1 MDTNFDEFLEKAR
14 NYEEKKV
21 KIAIINVED
30 FGEIEVQRPT
40 ANVMLKYQKEMLSAI
55 KNVELDNKKA
65 DDADK
70 DETDADK
77 MKKIKMDTNNIDYEK
92 FAKASSA
99 FVYNSCSYIRNKA
112 VRDMYPSVAFE
123 DIPLNLFGENNI
135 ISIASQIYNAFN
147 GKKEAKE
154 VAETIKN

>member
-1 MDTNFDEFLEKAR
+1 MNTNFDDFLEKVR
-14 NYEEKKV
+14 NYEEKKIKV
-21 KIAIINVED
+21 AVINIED
-30 FGEIEVQRPT
+30 FGEMEVQRPT
-40 ANVMLKYQKEMLSAI
+40 ASEMLKYQKEMLSAI
-55 KNVELDNKKA
+55 KDVELNNSKA
-65 DDADK
+65 DDEIS
-70 DETDADK
+70 ETDTDK

-99 FVYNSCSYIRNKA
+99 FVYHSCSHIRNKT
-112 VRDMYPSVAFE
+112 VRDMYPNVAFE

-147 GKKEAKE
+147 GKKETKE

>member
-1 MDTNFDEFLEKAR
+1 MDANFDEFLEKVR

-21 KIAIINVED
+21 KIAVINVED

-40 ANVMLKYQKEMLSAI
+40 ASEMLKYQKEMLSAI
-55 KNVELDNKKA
+55 KDVELDRNKA
-65 DDADK
+65 DDEIS
-70 DETDADK
+70 ETDADK

-99 FVYNSCSYIRNKA
+99 FVYHSCSHIRNKV
-112 VRDMYPSVAFE
+112 VRDMYPSIAFE
-123 DIPLNLFGENNI
+123 EIPLNLFGENNI

-147 GKKEAKE
+147 GKKETKE

>member
-1 MDTNFDEFLEKAR
+1 MDANFDEFLEKVR

-21 KIAIINVED
+21 KIAVINVED

-40 ANVMLKYQKEMLSAI
+40 ASEMLKYQKEMLSAI
-55 KNVELDNKKA
+55 KDVEFDSNKA
-65 DDADK
+65 DNEIP
-70 DETDADK
+70 ETDADK

-99 FVYNSCSYIRNKA
+99 FVYHSCSHIRNKV

-123 DIPLNLFGENNI
+123 EIPLNLFGENNI

-147 GKKEAKE
+147 GKKETKE

>member
-1 MDTNFDEFLEKAR
+1 MDANFDEFLEKVR

-21 KIAIINVED
+21 KIAVINVED
-30 FGEIEVQRPT
+30 FAEIEVQRPT
-40 ANVMLKYQKEMLSAI
+40 ASEMLKYQKEMLSAI
-55 KNVELDNKKA
+55 KDVEFDSNKA
-65 DDADK
+65 DDEIP
-70 DETDADK
+70 ETDADK

-99 FVYNSCSYIRNKA
+99 FVYHSCSHIRNKV
-112 VRDMYPSVAFE
+112 VRDMYPSIAFE
-123 DIPLNLFGENNI
+123 EIPLNLFGENNI

-147 GKKEAKE
+147 GKKETKE

>member
-1 MDTNFDEFLEKAR
+1 MNTNFDEFLEKVR

-21 KIAIINVED
+21 KIAVINIED

-40 ANVMLKYQKEMLSAI
+40 ASEMLKYQKEMLSAI
-55 KNVELDNKKA
+55 KDVELDRNKA
-65 DDADK
+65 DDEIS
-70 DETDADK
+70 ETDADK
-77 MKKIKMDTNNIDYEK
+77 MKKIKMDTKNIDYEK

-99 FVYNSCSYIRNKA
+99 FVYHSCSHIRNKV
-112 VRDMYPSVAFE
+112 VRDMYPSVTFE
-123 DIPLNLFGENNI
+123 EIPLNLFGENNI

>member
-1 MDTNFDEFLEKAR
+1 MNTNFDEFLEKVR

-21 KIAIINVED
+21 KIAVINIED

-40 ANVMLKYQKEMLSAI
+40 ASEMLKYQKEMLSAI
-55 KNVELDNKKA
+55 KDVELDRNKA
-65 DDADK
+65 DDEIS
-70 DETDADK
+70 ETDADK

-99 FVYNSCSYIRNKA
+99 FVYHSCSHIRNKV
-112 VRDMYPSVAFE
+112 VRDMYPSIAFE
-123 DIPLNLFGENNI
+123 EIPLNLFGENNI

-147 GKKEAKE
+147 GKKETKE

>member
-21 KIAIINVED
+21 KIAIINVEG

-65 DDADK
+65 D
-70 DETDADK
+70 DADK

-147 GKKEAKE
+147 GKKETKE

>member
-1 MDTNFDEFLEKAR
+1 MNTDFDEFLEKVR

-21 KIAIINVED
+21 KVAVINIED

-40 ANVMLKYQKEMLSAI
+40 ASEMLKYQKEMLSAI
-55 KNVELDNKKA
+55 KDVELDNKKT
-65 DDADK
+65 DDTEMP
-70 DETDADK
+70 ETDTDK
-77 MKKIKMDTNNIDYEK
+77 MKKIKVDTNNIDYEK

-99 FVYNSCSYIRNKA
+99 FVYHSCSYIRNKA
-112 VRDMYPSVAFE
+112 VRDMYPNIAFE

-147 GKKEAKE
+147 GKKETK
-154 VAETIKN
+154 VIAETIKN

>member
-1 MDTNFDEFLEKAR
+1 MDANFDEFLEKVR

-21 KIAIINVED
+21 KIAVINVED

-40 ANVMLKYQKEMLSAI
+40 ASEMLKYQKEMLSAI
-55 KNVELDNKKA
+55 KDVEFDSNKA
-65 DDADK
+65 DDEIP
-70 DETDADK
+70 ETDADK

-99 FVYNSCSYIRNKA
+99 FVYHSCSHIRNKV
-112 VRDMYPSVAFE
+112 VRDMYPSIAFE
-123 DIPLNLFGENNI
+123 EIPLNLFGENNI

-147 GKKEAKE
+147 GKKETKE

>member
-1 MDTNFDEFLEKAR
+1 MNTNFDEFLEKVR

-21 KIAIINVED
+21 KIAIINIED

-40 ANVMLKYQKEMLSAI
+40 ASEMLKYQKEMLSAI
-55 KNVELDNKKA
+55 KDVELDRNKA
-65 DDADK
+65 DDEIS
-70 DETDADK
+70 ETDADK
-77 MKKIKMDTNNIDYEK
+77 MKKIKMDTKNIDYEK

-99 FVYNSCSYIRNKA
+99 FVYHSCSHIRNKV

-123 DIPLNLFGENNI
+123 EIPLNLFGENNI

-147 GKKEAKE
+147 GKKETKE

>member
-1 MDTNFDEFLEKAR
+1 MNTNFDEFLEKVR

-21 KIAIINVED
+21 KIVVINIED

-40 ANVMLKYQKEMLSAI
+40 ASEMLKYQKEMLSAI
-55 KNVELDNKKA
+55 KDVELDRNKA
-65 DDADK
+65 DDEIS
-70 DETDADK
+70 ETDADK
-77 MKKIKMDTNNIDYEK
+77 MKKIKMDTKNIDYEK

-99 FVYNSCSYIRNKA
+99 FVYHSCSHIRNKV
-112 VRDMYPSVAFE
+112 VRDMYPSVTFE
-123 DIPLNLFGENNI
+123 EIPLNLFGENNI

-147 GKKEAKE
+147 GKKETKE

>member
-1 MDTNFDEFLEKAR
+1 MNTNFDEFLEKVR

-21 KIAIINVED
+21 KIAVINIED

-40 ANVMLKYQKEMLSAI
+40 ASEMLKYQKEMLSAI
-55 KNVELDNKKA
+55 KDVEFDSNKA
-65 DDADK
+65 DDEIP
-70 DETDADK
+70 ETDADK
-77 MKKIKMDTNNIDYEK
+77 MKKIKMDTKNIDYEK

-99 FVYNSCSYIRNKA
+99 FVYHSCSHIRNKV

-123 DIPLNLFGENNI
+123 EIPLNLFGENNI

-147 GKKEAKE
+147 GKKETKE

>member
-1 MDTNFDEFLEKAR
+1 MNTNFDEFLEKVR

-21 KIAIINVED
+21 KIAVINIED

-40 ANVMLKYQKEMLSAI
+40 ASEMLKYQKEMLSAI
-55 KNVELDNKKA
+55 KDVELDSNKT
-65 DDADK
+65 DDETP
-70 DETDADK
+70 ETDADK
-77 MKKIKMDTNNIDYEK
+77 TKKIKMDTNNIDYEK

-99 FVYNSCSYIRNKA
+99 FVYHSCSHIRNKA

-135 ISIASQIYNAFN
+135 ISIASQIYNVFN
-147 GKKEAKE
+147 GKKEVKE

>member
-1 MDTNFDEFLEKAR
+1 MDANFDEFLEKVR

-21 KIAIINVED
+21 KIAVINVED

-40 ANVMLKYQKEMLSAI
+40 ASEMLKYQKEMLSAI
-55 KNVELDNKKA
+55 KDVEFDSNKA
-65 DDADK
+65 DDEIP
-70 DETDADK
+70 ETDADK

-99 FVYNSCSYIRNKA
+99 FVYHSCSHIRNKV
-112 VRDMYPSVAFE
+112 VRDMYPSIAFE
-123 DIPLNLFGENNI
+123 EIPLNLFGENNI
-135 ISIASQIYNAFN
+135 ISIASQICNAFN
-147 GKKEAKE
+147 GKKETKE

>member
-1 MDTNFDEFLEKAR
+1 MDANFDEFLEKVR

-21 KIAIINVED
+21 KIAVINVED

-40 ANVMLKYQKEMLSAI
+40 ASEMLKYQKEMLSAI
-55 KNVELDNKKA
+55 KDVEFDSNKA
-65 DDADK
+65 DSEIP
-70 DETDADK
+70 ETDADK

-147 GKKEAKE
+147 GKKETKE

>member
-1 MDTNFDEFLEKAR
+1 MNTNFDEFLEKVR

-21 KIAIINVED
+21 KIAVINIED

-40 ANVMLKYQKEMLSAI
+40 ASEMLKYQKEMLSAV
-55 KNVELDNKKA
+55 KDVELDRNKA
-65 DDADK
+65 DDEIS
-70 DETDADK
+70 ETDADK
-77 MKKIKMDTNNIDYEK
+77 MKKIKMDTKNIDYEK

-99 FVYNSCSYIRNKA
+99 FVYHSCSHIRNKV

-123 DIPLNLFGENNI
+123 EIPLNLFGENNI
-135 ISIASQIYNAFN
+135 ISIASQIYNTFN
-147 GKKEAKE
+147 GKKETKE

>member
-1 MDTNFDEFLEKAR
+1 MNTNFDEFLEKVR

-21 KIAIINVED
+21 KIAVINIED
-30 FGEIEVQRPT
+30 FVEIEVQRPT
-40 ANVMLKYQKEMLSAI
+40 ASEMLKYQKEMLSAI
-55 KNVELDNKKA
+55 KDVEFDSNKA
-65 DDADK
+65 DDEIP
-70 DETDADK
+70 ETDADK

-99 FVYNSCSYIRNKA
+99 FVYHSCSHIRNKV
-112 VRDMYPSVAFE
+112 VRDMYPSIAFE
-123 DIPLNLFGENNI
+123 EIPLNLFGENNI

-147 GKKEAKE
+147 GKKETKE

>member
-1 MDTNFDEFLEKAR
+1 MNTNFDEFLEKVR

-21 KIAIINVED
+21 KIAVINIED

-40 ANVMLKYQKEMLSAI
+40 ASEMLKYQKEMLSAV
-55 KNVELDNKKA
+55 KDVELDRNKA
-65 DDADK
+65 DDEIS
-70 DETDADK
+70 ETDADK
-77 MKKIKMDTNNIDYEK
+77 MKKIKMDTKNIDYEK

-99 FVYNSCSYIRNKA
+99 FVYHSCSHIRNKV

-123 DIPLNLFGENNI
+123 EIPLNLFGENNI

-147 GKKEAKE
+147 GKKETKE

>member
-1 MDTNFDEFLEKAR
+1 MNTTFDEFLEKVR

-21 KIAIINVED
+21 KIAVINVED

-40 ANVMLKYQKEMLSAI
+40 ASEMLKYQKEMLSAI
-55 KNVELDNKKA
+55 KDVEFDSNKA
-65 DDADK
+65 DDEIP
-70 DETDADK
+70 ETDADK

-99 FVYNSCSYIRNKA
+99 FVYHSCSHIRNKA
-112 VRDMYPSVAFE
+112 VRDMYPNIAFE

-147 GKKEAKE
+147 GKKETKE
-154 VAETIKN
+154 ITETIKN

>member
-1 MDTNFDEFLEKAR
+1 MNTNFDEFLEKVR

-21 KIAIINVED
+21 KIAVINIED

-40 ANVMLKYQKEMLSAI
+40 ASEMLKYQKEMLSAI
-55 KNVELDNKKA
+55 KDVELDRNKA
-65 DDADK
+65 DDEIS
-70 DETDADK
+70 ETDADK
-77 MKKIKMDTNNIDYEK
+77 MKKIKMDTKNIDYEK

-99 FVYNSCSYIRNKA
+99 FVYHSCSHIRNKV

>member
-1 MDTNFDEFLEKAR
+1 MDANFDEFLEKVR

-21 KIAIINVED
+21 KIAVINVED

-40 ANVMLKYQKEMLSAI
+40 ASEMLKYQKEMLSAI
-55 KNVELDNKKA
+55 KDVEFDSNKA
-65 DDADK
+65 DDEIP
-70 DETDADK
+70 ETGADK

-99 FVYNSCSYIRNKA
+99 FVYHSCSHIRNKV
-112 VRDMYPSVAFE
+112 VRDMYPSIAFE
-123 DIPLNLFGENNI
+123 EIPLNLFGENNI

-147 GKKEAKE
+147 GKKETKE

>member
-1 MDTNFDEFLEKAR
+1 MNTAFDEFLEKVR

-21 KIAIINVED
+21 KFAVINVED

-40 ANVMLKYQKEMLSAI
+40 ASEMLKYQKEMLSAI
-55 KNVELDNKKA
+55 KDVELDSNKA
-65 DDADK
+65 DDEIP
-70 DETDADK
+70 ETDADK

-99 FVYNSCSYIRNKA
+99 FVYHSCSYIRNKA
-112 VRDMYPSVAFE
+112 VRDMYPNIAFE

-147 GKKEAKE
+147 GKKETKE
-154 VAETIKN
+154 ITETIKN

>member
-1 MDTNFDEFLEKAR
+1 MNTNFDEFLEKVR
-14 NYEEKKV
+14 KYEEKKV
-21 KIAIINVED
+21 KIAVINIED

-40 ANVMLKYQKEMLSAI
+40 ASEMLKYQKEMLSAI
-55 KNVELDNKKA
+55 KDVELDRNKA
-65 DDADK
+65 DDEIS
-70 DETDADK
+70 ETDADK
-77 MKKIKMDTNNIDYEK
+77 MKKIKMDTKNIDYEK

-99 FVYNSCSYIRNKA
+99 FVYHSCSHIRNKV

-123 DIPLNLFGENNI
+123 EIPLNLFGENNI

-147 GKKEAKE
+147 GKKETKE

>member
-1 MDTNFDEFLEKAR
+1 MDANFDEFLEKVR

-21 KIAIINVED
+21 KIAVINVED

-40 ANVMLKYQKEMLSAI
+40 ASEMLKYQKEMLSAI
-55 KNVELDNKKA
+55 KDVEFDSNKA
-65 DDADK
+65 DDEIP
-70 DETDADK
+70 ETDADK
-77 MKKIKMDTNNIDYEK
+77 MKKIKMDTKNIDYEK

-99 FVYNSCSYIRNKA
+99 FVYHSCSHIRNKV

-123 DIPLNLFGENNI
+123 EIPLNLFGENNI

-147 GKKEAKE
+147 GKKETKE

>member
-1 MDTNFDEFLEKAR
+1 MDTNFDEFLEKVR

-21 KIAIINVED
+21 KIAVINVED

-40 ANVMLKYQKEMLSAI
+40 ASEMLKYQKEMLSAI
-55 KNVELDNKKA
+55 KDVEFDSNKA
-65 DDADK
+65 DDEIP
-70 DETDADK
+70 ETDADK

-99 FVYNSCSYIRNKA
+99 FVYHSCSHIRNKV
-112 VRDMYPSVAFE
+112 VRDMYPSIAFE
-123 DIPLNLFGENNI
+123 EIPLNLFGENNI

-147 GKKEAKE
+147 GKKETKE

>member
-1 MDTNFDEFLEKAR
+1 MNTNFDEFLEKVR

-21 KIAIINVED
+21 KIAVINIED

-40 ANVMLKYQKEMLSAI
+40 ASEMLKYQKEMLSAI
-55 KNVELDNKKA
+55 KDVELDRNKA
-65 DDADK
+65 DDEIS
-70 DETDADK
+70 ETDTDK
-77 MKKIKMDTNNIDYEK
+77 MKKIKMDTKNIDYEK

-99 FVYNSCSYIRNKA
+99 FVYHSCSHIRNKV

-123 DIPLNLFGENNI
+123 EIPLNLFGENNI

-147 GKKEAKE
+147 GKKETKE

>member
-1 MDTNFDEFLEKAR
+1 MNTNFDEFLEKVR

-21 KIAIINVED
+21 KIAVINIED

-40 ANVMLKYQKEMLSAI
+40 ASEMLKYQKEMLSAI
-55 KNVELDNKKA
+55 KDVELDRNKA
-65 DDADK
+65 DDEIS
-70 DETDADK
+70 ETDADK
-77 MKKIKMDTNNIDYEK
+77 MKKIKMDTKNIDYEK

-99 FVYNSCSYIRNKA
+99 FVYHSCSHIRNKV

-123 DIPLNLFGENNI
+123 EIPLNLFGENNI

-147 GKKEAKE
+147 GKKETKE